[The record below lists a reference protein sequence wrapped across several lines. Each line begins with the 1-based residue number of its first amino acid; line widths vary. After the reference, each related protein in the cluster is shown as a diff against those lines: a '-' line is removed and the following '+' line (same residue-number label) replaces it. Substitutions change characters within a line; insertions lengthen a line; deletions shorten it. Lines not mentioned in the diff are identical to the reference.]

1 MMDSGPWLVVGLGN
15 PGPRYAGNRHNVG
28 QMVLGELGV
37 RGETSFRNHRSLAVV
52 AEARLGT
59 LPGGVPGPKVVL
71 AKPETFMNVSGGPVS
86 SVAKFFSITPE
97 KIIVVHDEIDVPFD
111 SVKLKRGGG
120 EGGHNG
126 LRDISKALGTKDY
139 VRVRIGVGRPPG
151 RQKPADYVLSDFSA
165 PERKQLPYLLADGAD
180 AVEQVVL
187 EGLEAAQ
194 QRFHSL

>member
-1 MMDSGPWLVVGLGN
+1 MMNSGPWLVVGLGN

-28 QMVLGELGV
+28 QMVLGELAV

-86 SVAKFFSITPE
+86 SVASFFSITPE
-97 KIIVVHDEIDVPFD
+97 RIIVVHDEIDVPFD

-151 RQKPADYVLSDFSA
+151 RQNPADYVLSDFSA
-165 PERKQLPYLLADGAD
+165 SERKHLPYLLADGAD